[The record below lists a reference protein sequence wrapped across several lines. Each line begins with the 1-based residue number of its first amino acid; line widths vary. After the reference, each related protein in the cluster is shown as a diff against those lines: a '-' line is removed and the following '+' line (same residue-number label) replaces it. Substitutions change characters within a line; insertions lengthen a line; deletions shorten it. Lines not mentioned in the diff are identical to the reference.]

1 MQKFAKRAA
10 DGWIEP
16 KQAVFCNNIND
27 GLQSIGQAYS
37 LANANSPT

>member
-16 KQAVFCNNIND
+16 KQAAFCNNINN
-27 GLQSIGQAYS
+27 GLQSIGPS
-37 LANANSPT
+37 ILLANANSPT